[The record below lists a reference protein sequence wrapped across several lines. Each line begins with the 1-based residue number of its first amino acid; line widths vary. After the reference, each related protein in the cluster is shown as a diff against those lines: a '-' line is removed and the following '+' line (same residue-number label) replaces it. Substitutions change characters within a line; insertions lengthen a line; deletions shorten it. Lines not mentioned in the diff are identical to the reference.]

1 MELIHKEE
9 KTQFHMHLF
18 ISSDCRRDAL
28 IDRLVI
34 NDQMNPHQ
42 FKQSINWFEWFSQ
55 RKKVNVLWPHIL
67 KPWYLPVSLP
77 LFDSKWNIF
86 GVWTEQDIR
95 GGHLETFFPLL
106 ATKQLTQCNFAA
118 HLKYWYCRSVRRLYT
133 VRNSLESDELY
144 ENVHDS

>member
-42 FKQSINWFEWFSQ
+42 FKQSINWLGVILSKKKSQ
-55 RKKVNVLWPHIL
+55 RSLTPH
-67 KPWYLPVSLP
+67 S
-77 LFDSKWNIF
+77 
-86 GVWTEQDIR
+86 
-95 GGHLETFFPLL
+95 
-106 ATKQLTQCNFAA
+106 
-118 HLKYWYCRSVRRLYT
+118 
-133 VRNSLESDELY
+133 
-144 ENVHDS
+144 